1 MLRTIAAEMRHTLTK
16 YSTRPIVPNTSRSR
30 STFKRWHSFS
40 SLPRQSDFFS
50 EGLTAASNYARRPY
64 SRHKGN
70 NEAGTGSIQPEHH
83 RHHQQTIINNIAHHT
98 LPSPYQ
104 PKFTNN
110 DKLLSAFPDTT
121 RNRILSLDR
130 ALSSLTR
137 LGQTLPVRPENSGN
151 LLTAF
156 AQLSTAKRVF
166 ICVGAN
172 TAQGKTDIDSPV
184 AAAAL
189 AHAIY
194 KAGKVA
200 IIVADRNNCRLV
212 RELTE
217 ILDPE
222 YGGFLKYIP
231 LHAVNGALVAQMAAL
246 LDKYAPDAII
256 HAGVPGRT
264 YENLYLNAVGS
275 PINEFN
281 IALDNLMDLG
291 NALQTPTIAI
301 GYGHHQAGFANC
313 GRTEKE
319 LPSSV
324 LCAAHQV
331 IANKTSLGSLA
342 LGEILVA
349 AYTDSTLCNSSQL
362 MQLIDH
368 ARNWRDDPANG
379 VLPVRRDQN
388 QRGMPT
394 GRFGTA
400 NTSDAQASKTAQSLH
415 DWDDGLPLE
424 SVTGLKYIHQ
434 FIHERPLGWS
444 QDIEESKLRGRT
456 FRYICVLDSSAGG
469 RDSAKPFQRTF
480 RARSTEDV
488 KILCISDDLIAPLGK
503 KPDAV
508 RKDFVRKIMRHAA
521 AQGTEVIVWECN
533 TACLEDTR
541 KIAKEIEEDMNAR
554 GIKIQV
560 NCVDLIDT
568 TASAIAQYGG
578 LKPTLL
584 ATEATASKQRYP
596 DKIKEFA
603 SQLGKQ
609 PEVAVIGAGSSDP
622 ELEGLD
628 WASLVNHRYHLSS
641 DPTVLGLL
649 KREIRRYVDRISLDT
664 TSVWLCCTHFPALF
678 KFIEEAMT
686 ERLKEAGITR
696 TIPIFDPN
704 EFQAEALID
713 WFRENKPV
721 PQSDYSDVPPFSVQS
736 TKPVI
741 DLAAE
746 VRQVLGENVP
756 IKRIRLDNDLSD
768 LAAPLLRAKGSM
780 AKTVPPDA
788 SDNKPI

>member
-1 MLRTIAAEMRHTLTK
+1 MLRTITAQVRHALTK
-16 YSTRPIVPNTSRSR
+16 HSPRPISPDTARSR
-30 STFKRWHSFS
+30 STFRRWHSFS
-40 SLPRQSDFFS
+40 SLPRKSDFLN
-50 EGLTAASNYARRPY
+50 EGLTPGSNYARRSY
-64 SRHKGN
+64 TRHKGN
-70 NEAGTGSIQPEHH
+70 NDAGTGSIQPDP
-83 RHHQQTIINNIAHHT
+83 RHHQQTIINSIAHHT
-98 LPSPYQ
+98 PPSPYQ

-110 DKLLSAFPDTT
+110 DGLLSAFPDTT

-137 LGQTLPVRPENSGN
+137 LGQTLPIRPENSGN

-156 AQLSTAKRVF
+156 AQLSTAKSVF

-172 TAQGKTDIDSPV
+172 TAQGKADIDSPV

-194 KAGKVA
+194 RAGKVA

-212 RELTE
+212 RELVE

-231 LHAVNGALVAQMAAL
+231 LQAVNGALVAQMANL
-246 LDKYAPDAII
+246 LEKHAPDTII
-256 HAGVPGRT
+256 HTGVPGRT
-264 YENLYLNAVGS
+264 SENLYLNAAGS

-291 NALQTPTIAI
+291 NALQMPTIAV

-313 GRTEKE
+313 GPIDKE
-319 LPSSV
+319 LSRSV

-331 IANKTSLGSLA
+331 IANNTSLGSLA

-349 AYTDSTLCNSSQL
+349 AYTDSILCNSSQL
-362 MQLIDH
+362 TQLIEH
-368 ARNWRDDPANG
+368 ARNWRNDPANAAF
-379 VLPVRRDQN
+379 PVRRDQH
-388 QRGMPT
+388 QRGMTP
-394 GRFGTA
+394 GNCG
-400 NTSDAQASKTAQSLH
+400 SVKMPDAQAGKTAQSLR

-456 FRYICVLDSSAGG
+456 FRSICLLDSSAGG
-469 RDSAKPFQRTF
+469 RISAKPFQKFF
-480 RARSTEDV
+480 RARSTEDI

-508 RKDFVRKIMRHAA
+508 RRDFVRKITRHAA
-521 AQGTEVIVWECN
+521 AQGTEVIVWQCN

-541 KIAKEIEEDMNAR
+541 KIAKEVEEDLNAR
-554 GIKIQV
+554 GTQIRIE
-560 NCVDLIDT
+560 CIDLIDT
-568 TASAIAQYGG
+568 TANAIAQYGG

-584 ATEATASKQRYP
+584 ATEATASKKRYP
-596 DKIKEFA
+596 NKIEEFA
-603 SQLGKQ
+603 SQLGKH
-609 PEVAVIGAGSSDP
+609 PEVAVIGAGSPDP

-628 WASLVNHRYHLSS
+628 WASLVNHLYHLSS

-649 KREIRRYVDRISLDT
+649 KREIRRYVDKISLDT

-678 KFIEEAMT
+678 KFIEEAMK

-713 WFRENKPV
+713 WFRKKKPA
-721 PQSDYSDVPPFSVQS
+721 PLADYSDIPPFSVQS

-741 DLAAE
+741 DLAVE
-746 VRQVLGENVP
+746 VRQMLGENVP
-756 IKRIRLDNDLSD
+756 ITRIRLDKDFSD
-768 LAAPLLRAKGSM
+768 IG
-780 AKTVPPDA
+780 VPPPRA
-788 SDNKPI
+788 